1 MMKTTRRKSRSE
13 VGVATITASRI
24 TANDLPKLSESSL
37 TESAR
42 TILENTLKN
51 VRGDKQYEIDKEKS
65 L

>member
-1 MMKTTRRKSRSE
+1 MTKTTRRKSRSE
-13 VGVATITASRI
+13 VSSATITASRI
-24 TANDLPKLSESSL
+24 TANDLPKLPESSL

>member
-1 MMKTTRRKSRSE
+1 MTKTSRRKPRS
-13 VGVATITASRI
+13 VVSSATI
-24 TANDLPKLSESSL
+24 TANDLPKLPESSL

>member
-1 MMKTTRRKSRSE
+1 MTKTTRRKFRSE
-13 VGVATITASRI
+13 VSSATITAKDI
-24 TANDLPKLSESSL
+24 PKLPESSL

-51 VRGDKQYEIDKEKS
+51 VRGDNDEIDKEKS

>member
-24 TANDLPKLSESSL
+24 TANDLPKLPESSL

-51 VRGDKQYEIDKEKS
+51 VRGDNDEIDKEKS

>member
-1 MMKTTRRKSRSE
+1 MTKTTRRKSRSE
-13 VGVATITASRI
+13 VGVATITA
-24 TANDLPKLSESSL
+24 NDLPKLPESSL

-42 TILENTLKN
+42 IILENTLKN

>member
-1 MMKTTRRKSRSE
+1 MTKTTRRKSRSE

-24 TANDLPKLSESSL
+24 TANDLPKLPESSL

>member
-1 MMKTTRRKSRSE
+1 MTKTTRRKSRSE

-24 TANDLPKLSESSL
+24 TANDLPKLPESSL

-51 VRGDKQYEIDKEKS
+51 VRGDNDEIDKEKS